1 MSDKENYLSS
11 LSKITSG
18 LKVNEPVLKQT
29 QLASKVTS
37 GLPKSVLTTKSAIP
51 SSFEQAIATPRL
63 KVPRTITNL
72 NREYKDF
79 DIEALVALKKRVRGL
94 DVYNEGASDVLSD
107 TEDALQRFIDEHR
120 KLKEL
125 NSEQYRQITI
135 KKAELELEHEN
146 HALKLA
152 AKDAESNLD
161 SKYDWKAKW
170 RHLFIKS
177 LGTALFITLLLFVG
191 WLVKTYEWAEL
202 PYSALFKSVVP
213 LPKP

>member
-18 LKVNEPVLKQT
+18 LKVNESVLKQT

-94 DVYNEGASDVLSD
+94 DVYNEDASDVLSD

-202 PYSALFKSVVP
+202 PY
-213 LPKP
+213 